1 MRHLDIFNYLLRF
14 TCTKVQKEKHHC
26 YHHLRRRVKSI
37 SSVNNS
43 TNCYFGYKT
52 EKWKMEKAEHK
63 IDEFAKG

>member
-1 MRHLDIFNYLLRF
+1 M
-14 TCTKVQKEKHHC
+14 
-26 YHHLRRRVKSI
+26 KSI

-52 EKWKMEKAEHK
+52 EKWKMEKTDQK